1 MSRKK
6 NAIISVFD
14 KTNLV
19 DIANF
24 LIKKNFT
31 IYSTGGSSQYLK
43 KLKIPHV
50 EISNYTKQ
58 KVKLSGRVKTHHHK
72 LYVGLLSSG
81 STRQQK

>member
-1 MSRKK
+1 MPRKK

-14 KTNLV
+14 KTNLS

-43 KLKIPHV
+43 KLFNLFVAVNRFSCLNRKDPATNILAPASIQV
-50 EISNYTKQ
+50 FPVS
-58 KVKLSGRVKTHHHK
+58 
-72 LYVGLLSSG
+72 
-81 STRQQK
+81 